1 MVLLLLGNR
10 TKPRRRRRRQRKSRR
25 PRLKRSQNQSQ
36 QQLTQLLLLQLQHT
50 SSSHLERSRRRRRRM
65 GIRVVMLLQAATRR
79 HSMGTLLDMLAAAI
93 LCKATLHI
101 MVMEA
106 ATATTG
112 TEHRRSTWAWAA

>member
-1 MVLLLLGNR
+1 
-10 TKPRRRRRRQRKSRR
+10 
-25 PRLKRSQNQSQ
+25 
-36 QQLTQLLLLQLQHT
+36 
-50 SSSHLERSRRRRRRM
+50 M

-79 HSMGTLLDMLAAAI
+79 HSMGTLLDMLAAATTTAAAI